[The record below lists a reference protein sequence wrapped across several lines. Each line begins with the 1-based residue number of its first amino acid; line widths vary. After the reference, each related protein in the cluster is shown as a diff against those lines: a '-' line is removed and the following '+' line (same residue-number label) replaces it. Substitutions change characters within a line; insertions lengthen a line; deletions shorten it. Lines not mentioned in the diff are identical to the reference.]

1 MSDVPGGEG
10 DERRHHLD
18 DLLDEA
24 LDETFPSSDAVQLS
38 ARPEGSAAERDSV
51 ETGPSPTRV
60 VSTVSELTGSQSAL

>member
-1 MSDVPGGEG
+1 MSDVPGRQG

-38 ARPEGSAAERDSV
+38 ARPEAAVAEHQSV
-51 ETGPSPTRV
+51 E
-60 VSTVSELTGSQSAL
+60 SAP